1 MKILFAGS
9 PGSSAEILQDLSNQE
24 CEIVGVISQPDKRSK
39 RAGGKDPSAVSLMA
53 TNLGLPLF
61 KPSKIDSEFKE
72 IISTIQCDFLVVSAY
87 GKILPDWFLAHP
99 DISSI
104 NIHFS
109 LLPKYRGASPIQSSL
124 LNGDLDSGISI
135 MEMTKGL
142 DEGPIYRTEKITIE
156 ENADKH
162 ILEMELTK
170 VANKVL
176 FTTLLEVSNN
186 KKLPTPQ
193 DDTAASYCTKI
204 TKSSGKVNFLNEEAN
219 SIIRK
224 FNAFKDWPGIFFEK
238 NNLVIKIH
246 GIKLLYEALHT
257 IESRNFYFCSDGLA
271 VKTSSSTLVI
281 THLQFP
287 GKNIIASQDAANSYA
302 DFFAD

>member
-9 PGSSAEILQDLSNQE
+9 PGSSAEILQDLFNQE

-39 RAGGKDPSAVSLMA
+39 RAGGKDPSSVSLMA

-61 KPSKIDSEFKE
+61 KPSKIDNEFKE

-87 GKILPDWFLAHP
+87 GKILPEWFLGHP

-109 LLPKYRGASPIQSSL
+109 LLPKYRGASPIQSCL

-135 MEMTKGL
+135 MQMTRGL
-142 DEGPIYRTEKITIE
+142 DEGPIYSAEKITIP

-162 ILEMELTK
+162 ILETELTK

-176 FTTLLEVSNN
+176 FTTLLEVAKN
-186 KKLPTPQ
+186 KKVPTLRMMRLLHIAKRLQ
-193 DDTAASYCTKI
+193 
-204 TKSSGKVNFLNEEAN
+204 
-219 SIIRK
+219 
-224 FNAFKDWPGIFFEK
+224 
-238 NNLVIKIH
+238 NLQARLI
-246 GIKLLYEALHT
+246 LLMKMQ
-257 IESRNFYFCSDGLA
+257 A
-271 VKTSSSTLVI
+271 VL
-281 THLQFP
+281 
-287 GKNIIASQDAANSYA
+287 
-302 DFFAD
+302 

>member
-9 PGSSAEILQDLSNQE
+9 PGSSAEILQDLFNQE

-39 RAGGKDPSAVSLMA
+39 RAGGKDPSSVSLMA

-61 KPSKIDSEFKE
+61 KPSKIDNEFKE

-87 GKILPDWFLAHP
+87 GKILPEWFLGHP

-109 LLPKYRGASPIQSSL
+109 LLPKYRGASPIQSCL

-135 MEMTKGL
+135 MQMTRGL
-142 DEGPIYRTEKITIE
+142 DEGPIYCAEKITIP

-162 ILEMELTK
+162 ILETELTK
-170 VANKVL
+170 AANKVL
-176 FTTLLEVSNN
+176 FTTLLEVAKN
-186 KKLPTPQ
+186 KKVPIAQ
-193 DDTAASYCTKI
+193 DDAAASYCKKI
-204 TKSSGKVNFLNEEAN
+204 TKSSGKVNFIDEDA
-219 SIIRK
+219 SSVIRK

-238 NNLVIKIH
+238 NNVVIKIH
-246 GIKLLYEALHT
+246 GIRVLSDILHSN
-257 IESRNFYFCSDGLA
+257 ESKEFYFCADGLA

-302 DFFAD
+302 KFFAD

>member
-9 PGSSAEILQDLSNQE
+9 PGSSAEILQDLFNQE

-39 RAGGKDPSAVSLMA
+39 RAGGKDPSSVSLMA

-61 KPSKIDSEFKE
+61 KPSKIDNEFKE

-87 GKILPDWFLAHP
+87 GKILPEWFLGHP

-109 LLPKYRGASPIQSSL
+109 LLPKYRGASPIQSCL

-135 MEMTKGL
+135 MQMTRGL
-142 DEGPIYRTEKITIE
+142 DEGPIYCAEQITIP

-162 ILEMELTK
+162 ILETELTK
-170 VANKVL
+170 AANKVL
-176 FTTLLEVSNN
+176 FTTLLEVAKN
-186 KKLPTPQ
+186 KKVPIAQ
-193 DDTAASYCTKI
+193 DDAAASYCKKI
-204 TKSSGKVNFLNEEAN
+204 TKSSGKVNFIDEDA
-219 SIIRK
+219 SSVIRK

-238 NNLVIKIH
+238 NNVVIKIH
-246 GIKLLYEALHT
+246 GIRVLSEILHSN
-257 IESRNFYFCSDGLA
+257 ESKEFYFCADGLA

-302 DFFAD
+302 KFFTD

>member
-9 PGSSAEILQDLSNQE
+9 PGSSAEILQDLFNQE

-39 RAGGKDPSAVSLMA
+39 RAGGKDPSSVSLMA

-61 KPSKIDSEFKE
+61 KPSKIDNEFKE

-87 GKILPDWFLAHP
+87 GKILPEWFLGHP

-109 LLPKYRGASPIQSSL
+109 LLPKYRGASPIQSCL

-135 MEMTKGL
+135 MQMTRGL
-142 DEGPIYRTEKITIE
+142 DEGPIYCAEQITIP

-162 ILEMELTK
+162 ILETELTK
-170 VANKVL
+170 AANKVL
-176 FTTLLEVSNN
+176 FTTLREVAKN
-186 KKLPTPQ
+186 KKVPTVQ
-193 DDTAASYCTKI
+193 NDAAASYCKKI
-204 TKSSGKVNFLNEEAN
+204 TKSSGKVNFIDEDA
-219 SIIRK
+219 SSVIRK

-238 NNLVIKIH
+238 NNVVIKIH
-246 GIKLLYEALHT
+246 GIKVLSEILHAN
-257 IESRNFYFCSDGLA
+257 ESKDFYFCPDGLA

-302 DFFAD
+302 KFFAD

>member
-9 PGSSAEILQDLSNQE
+9 PGSSAEILQDLFNQE

-39 RAGGKDPSAVSLMA
+39 RAGGKDPSSVSLMA

-61 KPSKIDSEFKE
+61 KPSKIDNEFKE

-87 GKILPDWFLAHP
+87 GKILPDWFLGHP

-109 LLPKYRGASPIQSSL
+109 LLPKYRGASPIQSCL

-135 MEMTKGL
+135 MQMTRGL
-142 DEGPIYRTEKITIE
+142 DEGPIYCAEQITIP

-162 ILEMELTK
+162 ILETELTK
-170 VANKVL
+170 AANKVL
-176 FTTLLEVSNN
+176 FTTLLEVAKN
-186 KKLPTPQ
+186 KKVPIAQ
-193 DDTAASYCTKI
+193 DDAAATYCKKV
-204 TKSSGKVNFLNEEAN
+204 TKSSGKVNFIDEDA
-219 SIIRK
+219 SSVIRK

-238 NNLVIKIH
+238 NNVVIKIH
-246 GIKLLYEALHT
+246 GIRVLSEILHSN
-257 IESRNFYFCSDGLA
+257 ESKEFYFCADGLA

-302 DFFAD
+302 DFFAN

>member
-9 PGSSAEILQDLSNQE
+9 PGSSAEILQDLFNQE

-39 RAGGKDPSAVSLMA
+39 RAGGKDPSSVSLMA

-61 KPSKIDSEFKE
+61 KPSKIDNEFKE
-72 IISTIQCDFLVVSAY
+72 IISTIQCDFLLVSAY
-87 GKILPDWFLAHP
+87 GKILPEWFLAHP

-109 LLPKYRGASPIQSSL
+109 LLPKYRGASPIQSCL

-135 MEMTKGL
+135 MQMTRGL
-142 DEGPIYRTEKITIE
+142 DEGPIYSAEKITIP

-162 ILEMELTK
+162 ILEAELTK

-176 FTTLLEVSNN
+176 FTTLREVAKN
-186 KKLPTPQ
+186 KKVPTAQ
-193 DDTAASYCTKI
+193 NDAAASYCKKI
-204 TKSSGKVNFLNEEAN
+204 TKSSGKVNFIVEDAS

-238 NNLVIKIH
+238 NNVVIKIH
-246 GIKLLYEALHT
+246 GIKVLSEILHT
-257 IESRNFYFCSDGLA
+257 NESKDFYFCADGLA
-271 VKTSSSTLVI
+271 VKTLSSTLVI

-302 DFFAD
+302 KFFTD

>member
-9 PGSSAEILQDLSNQE
+9 PGSSAEILQDLFNQE

-39 RAGGKDPSAVSLMA
+39 RAGGKDPSSVSLMA

-61 KPSKIDSEFKE
+61 KPSKIDNEFKE

-87 GKILPDWFLAHP
+87 GKILPEWFLGHP

-109 LLPKYRGASPIQSSL
+109 LLPKYRGASPIQSCL

-135 MEMTKGL
+135 MQMTRGL
-142 DEGPIYRTEKITIE
+142 DEGPIYCAEQITIP

-162 ILEMELTK
+162 ILETELTK
-170 VANKVL
+170 AANKVL
-176 FTTLLEVSNN
+176 FTTLLEVAKN
-186 KKLPTPQ
+186 KKVPIAQ
-193 DDTAASYCTKI
+193 DDAAASYCKKI
-204 TKSSGKVNFLNEEAN
+204 TKSSGKVNFIDEDA
-219 SIIRK
+219 SSVIRK

-238 NNLVIKIH
+238 NNVVIKIH
-246 GIKLLYEALHT
+246 GIKVLSEILHAN
-257 IESRNFYFCSDGLA
+257 ESKDFYFCPDGLA
-271 VKTSSSTLVI
+271 VKTASSTLVI

-302 DFFAD
+302 KFFAD

>member
-9 PGSSAEILQDLSNQE
+9 PGSSAEILQDLFNQE
-24 CEIVGVISQPDKRSK
+24 CEIVGLISQPDKRSK
-39 RAGGKDPSAVSLMA
+39 RAGGKDPSSVSLMA

-61 KPSKIDSEFKE
+61 KPSKIDNEFKE

-87 GKILPDWFLAHP
+87 GKILPEWFLGHP

-109 LLPKYRGASPIQSSL
+109 LLPKYRGASPIQSCL

-135 MEMTKGL
+135 MQMTRGL
-142 DEGPIYRTEKITIE
+142 DEGPIYCAEQITIP

-162 ILEMELTK
+162 ILETELTK
-170 VANKVL
+170 AANKVL
-176 FTTLLEVSNN
+176 FTTLLEVAKN
-186 KKLPTPQ
+186 KKVPIAQ
-193 DDTAASYCTKI
+193 DDAAASYCKKI
-204 TKSSGKVNFLNEEAN
+204 TKSSGKVNFIDEDA
-219 SIIRK
+219 SSVIRK

-238 NNLVIKIH
+238 NNVVIKIH
-246 GIKLLYEALHT
+246 GIKVLSEILHAN
-257 IESRNFYFCSDGLA
+257 ESKDFYFCPDGLA
-271 VKTSSSTLVI
+271 VKTASSTLVI

-302 DFFAD
+302 KFFAD

>member
-9 PGSSAEILQDLSNQE
+9 PGSSAEILQDLFNQE

-39 RAGGKDPSAVSLMA
+39 RAGGKDPSSVSLMA

-61 KPSKIDSEFKE
+61 KPSKIDNEFKE

-87 GKILPDWFLAHP
+87 GKILPEWFLEHP

-109 LLPKYRGASPIQSSL
+109 LLPKYRGASPIQSCL

-135 MEMTKGL
+135 MQMTRGL
-142 DEGPIYRTEKITIE
+142 DEGPIYCAEQITIP

-162 ILEMELTK
+162 ILETELTK
-170 VANKVL
+170 AANKVL
-176 FTTLLEVSNN
+176 FTTLLEVAKN
-186 KKLPTPQ
+186 KKVPIAQ
-193 DDTAASYCTKI
+193 DDAAASYCKKI
-204 TKSSGKVNFLNEEAN
+204 TKSSGKVNFIDEDA
-219 SIIRK
+219 SSVIRK

-238 NNLVIKIH
+238 NNVVIKIH
-246 GIKLLYEALHT
+246 GIRVLSEILHSN
-257 IESRNFYFCSDGLA
+257 ESKEFYFCADGLA

-302 DFFAD
+302 KFFAD

>member
-9 PGSSAEILQDLSNQE
+9 PGSSAEILQDLFNQE

-39 RAGGKDPSAVSLMA
+39 RAGGKDPSAVSVMA

-61 KPSKIDSEFKE
+61 KPSKIDSKFKE

-87 GKILPDWFLAHP
+87 GKILPEWFLGHP

-124 LNGDLDSGISI
+124 LSGDLDSGISI
-135 MEMTKGL
+135 MEMTRGL
-142 DEGPIYRTEKITIE
+142 DEGPIYSAEKITIP

-162 ILEMELTK
+162 ILETELTK

-176 FTTLLEVSNN
+176 FTSLLDISKN
-186 KKLPTPQ
+186 KKLPTAQ
-193 DDTAASYCTKI
+193 DDSAASYCTKI
-204 TKSSGKVNFLNEEAN
+204 TKSSGKVNFLEED
-219 SIIRK
+219 SSSVIRK

-246 GIKLLYEALHT
+246 GIRLLSEVLHT
-257 IESRNFYFCSDGLA
+257 NESRNFYFCADGLA
-271 VKTSSSTLVI
+271 VKTLSSTLVI

-287 GKNIIASQDAANSYA
+287 GKNVIASQDAANSYA
-302 DFFAD
+302 EFFTN

>member
-9 PGSSAEILQDLSNQE
+9 PGSSAEILQDLFNQE

-39 RAGGKDPSAVSLMA
+39 RAGGKDPSSVSLMA

-61 KPSKIDSEFKE
+61 KPSKIDNEFKE

-87 GKILPDWFLAHP
+87 GKILPEWFLGHP

-109 LLPKYRGASPIQSSL
+109 LLPKYRGASPIQSCL

-135 MEMTKGL
+135 MQMTRGL
-142 DEGPIYRTEKITIE
+142 DEGPIYCAEKITIP

-162 ILEMELTK
+162 ILETELTK
-170 VANKVL
+170 AANKVL
-176 FTTLLEVSNN
+176 FTTLLEVAKN
-186 KKLPTPQ
+186 KKVPIAQ
-193 DDTAASYCTKI
+193 DDAAASYCKKI
-204 TKSSGKVNFLNEEAN
+204 TKSSGKVNFIDEDA
-219 SIIRK
+219 SSVIRK

-238 NNLVIKIH
+238 NNIVIKIH
-246 GIKLLYEALHT
+246 GIRLLSEILHSN
-257 IESRNFYFCSDGLA
+257 ESKEFYFCADGLA

-302 DFFAD
+302 KFFTD

>member
-9 PGSSAEILQDLSNQE
+9 PGSSAEILQDLFNQE

-39 RAGGKDPSAVSLMA
+39 RAGGKDPSSVSLMA

-61 KPSKIDSEFKE
+61 KPSKIDNEFKE

-87 GKILPDWFLAHP
+87 GKILPEWFLGHP

-109 LLPKYRGASPIQSSL
+109 LLPKYRGASPIQSCL

-135 MEMTKGL
+135 MQMTRGL
-142 DEGPIYRTEKITIE
+142 DEGPIYCAEKITIP

-162 ILEMELTK
+162 ILETELTK
-170 VANKVL
+170 AANKVL
-176 FTTLLEVSNN
+176 FTTLLEVAKN
-186 KKLPTPQ
+186 KKVPIAQ
-193 DDTAASYCTKI
+193 DDAAATYCKKV
-204 TKSSGKVNFLNEEAN
+204 TKSSGKVNFIDEDA
-219 SIIRK
+219 SSVIRK

-238 NNLVIKIH
+238 NNVVIKIH
-246 GIKLLYEALHT
+246 GIRVLSEILHSN
-257 IESRNFYFCSDGLA
+257 ESKEFYFCADGLA

-302 DFFAD
+302 KFFAD

>member
-9 PGSSAEILQDLSNQE
+9 PGSSAEILQDLFNQE

-39 RAGGKDPSAVSLMA
+39 RAGGKDPSSVSLMA

-61 KPSKIDSEFKE
+61 KPSKIDNEFKE

-87 GKILPDWFLAHP
+87 GKILPEWFLGHP

-109 LLPKYRGASPIQSSL
+109 LLPKYRGASPIQSCL

-135 MEMTKGL
+135 MQMTRGL
-142 DEGPIYRTEKITIE
+142 DEGPIYCAEKITIP

-162 ILEMELTK
+162 ILETELTK
-170 VANKVL
+170 AANKVL
-176 FTTLLEVSNN
+176 FTTLLEVAKN
-186 KKLPTPQ
+186 KKVPIAQ
-193 DDTAASYCTKI
+193 DDAAASYCKKI
-204 TKSSGKVNFLNEEAN
+204 TKSSGKVNFIVEDAS

-238 NNLVIKIH
+238 NNIVIKIH
-246 GIKLLYEALHT
+246 GIRLLSEILHSN
-257 IESRNFYFCSDGLA
+257 ESKEFYFCADGLA

-302 DFFAD
+302 KFFAD

>member
-9 PGSSAEILQDLSNQE
+9 PGSSAEILQDLFNQE

-39 RAGGKDPSAVSLMA
+39 RAGGKDPSSVSLMA

-61 KPSKIDSEFKE
+61 KPSKIDNEFKE

-87 GKILPDWFLAHP
+87 GKILPEWFLGHP

-109 LLPKYRGASPIQSSL
+109 LLPKYRGASPIQSCL

-135 MEMTKGL
+135 MQMTRGL
-142 DEGPIYRTEKITIE
+142 DEGPIYCAEQITIP

-162 ILEMELTK
+162 ILETELTK
-170 VANKVL
+170 AANKVL
-176 FTTLLEVSNN
+176 FTTLLEVAKN
-186 KKLPTPQ
+186 KKVPIAQ
-193 DDTAASYCTKI
+193 DDAAASYCKKI
-204 TKSSGKVNFLNEEAN
+204 TKSSGKVNFIDEDA
-219 SIIRK
+219 SSVIRK

-238 NNLVIKIH
+238 NNIVIKIH
-246 GIKLLYEALHT
+246 GIRLLSEILHSN
-257 IESRNFYFCSDGLA
+257 ESKEFYFCADGLA

-302 DFFAD
+302 KFFAD

>member
-9 PGSSAEILQDLSNQE
+9 PGSSAEILQDLFNQE

-39 RAGGKDPSAVSLMA
+39 RAGGKDPSSVSLMA

-61 KPSKIDSEFKE
+61 KPSKIDNEFKE

-87 GKILPDWFLAHP
+87 GKILPEWFLAHP

-109 LLPKYRGASPIQSSL
+109 LLPKYRGASPIQSCL

-135 MEMTKGL
+135 MQMTRGL
-142 DEGPIYRTEKITIE
+142 DEGPIYCAEQITIP

-162 ILEMELTK
+162 ILETELTK
-170 VANKVL
+170 AANKVL
-176 FTTLLEVSNN
+176 FTTLLEVAKN
-186 KKLPTPQ
+186 KKVPIAQ
-193 DDTAASYCTKI
+193 DDAAASYCKKI
-204 TKSSGKVNFLNEEAN
+204 TKSSGKVNFIDEDA
-219 SIIRK
+219 SSVIRK

-238 NNLVIKIH
+238 NNVVIKIH
-246 GIKLLYEALHT
+246 GIRVLSEILHSN
-257 IESRNFYFCSDGLA
+257 ESKEFYFCAYGLA

-302 DFFAD
+302 KFFAD

>member
-9 PGSSAEILQDLSNQE
+9 PGSSAEILQDLFNQE

-39 RAGGKDPSAVSLMA
+39 RAGGKDPSSVSLMA
-53 TNLGLPLF
+53 TDLGLPLF
-61 KPSKIDSEFKE
+61 KPSKIDNEFKE

-87 GKILPDWFLAHP
+87 GKILPEWFLGHP

-109 LLPKYRGASPIQSSL
+109 LLPKYRGASPIQSCL

-135 MEMTKGL
+135 MQMTRGL
-142 DEGPIYRTEKITIE
+142 DEGPIYCAEKITIP

-162 ILEMELTK
+162 ILETELTK
-170 VANKVL
+170 AANKVL
-176 FTTLLEVSNN
+176 FTTLLEVAKN
-186 KKLPTPQ
+186 KKVPIAQ
-193 DDTAASYCTKI
+193 DDAAASYCKKI
-204 TKSSGKVNFLNEEAN
+204 TKSSGKVNFIDEDA
-219 SIIRK
+219 SSVIRK

-238 NNLVIKIH
+238 NNVVIKIH
-246 GIKLLYEALHT
+246 GIRVLSEILHSN
-257 IESRNFYFCSDGLA
+257 ESKEFYFCADGLA

-302 DFFAD
+302 KFFAD

>member
-9 PGSSAEILQDLSNQE
+9 PGSSAEILQDLFNQE

-39 RAGGKDPSAVSLMA
+39 RAGGKDPSSVSLMA
-53 TNLGLPLF
+53 AHLGLPLF
-61 KPSKIDSEFKE
+61 KPSKIDNEFKE

-87 GKILPDWFLAHP
+87 GKILPEWFLGHP

-109 LLPKYRGASPIQSSL
+109 LLPKYRGASPIQSCL

-135 MEMTKGL
+135 MQMTRGL
-142 DEGPIYRTEKITIE
+142 DEGPIYCAEKITIP

-162 ILEMELTK
+162 ILETELTK
-170 VANKVL
+170 AANKVL
-176 FTTLLEVSNN
+176 FTTLLEVAKN
-186 KKLPTPQ
+186 KKVPIAQ
-193 DDTAASYCTKI
+193 DDAAASYCKKI
-204 TKSSGKVNFLNEEAN
+204 TKSSGKVNFIDEDA
-219 SIIRK
+219 SSVIRK

-238 NNLVIKIH
+238 NNVVIKIH
-246 GIKLLYEALHT
+246 GIRVLSEILHSN
-257 IESRNFYFCSDGLA
+257 ESKEFYFCADGLA

-302 DFFAD
+302 KFFAD

>member
-9 PGSSAEILQDLSNQE
+9 PGSSAEILQDLFNQE

-39 RAGGKDPSAVSLMA
+39 RAGGKDPSSVSLMA

-61 KPSKIDSEFKE
+61 KPSKIDNEFKE

-87 GKILPDWFLAHP
+87 GKILPEWFLGHP

-109 LLPKYRGASPIQSSL
+109 LLPKYRGASPIQSCL

-135 MEMTKGL
+135 MQMTRGL
-142 DEGPIYRTEKITIE
+142 DEGPIYCAEQITIP

-162 ILEMELTK
+162 ILETELTK

-176 FTTLLEVSNN
+176 FTTLLEVAKN
-186 KKLPTPQ
+186 KKVPIAQ
-193 DDTAASYCTKI
+193 DDAAASYCKKI
-204 TKSSGKVNFLNEEAN
+204 TKSSGKVNFIVEDAS

-238 NNLVIKIH
+238 NNVVIKIH
-246 GIKLLYEALHT
+246 GIRVLSEILHSN
-257 IESRNFYFCSDGLA
+257 ESKEFYFCADGLA

-302 DFFAD
+302 KFFAD

>member
-1 MKILFAGS
+1 
-9 PGSSAEILQDLSNQE
+9 
-24 CEIVGVISQPDKRSK
+24 VGVISQPDKRSK
-39 RAGGKDPSAVSLMA
+39 RAGGKDPSSVSLMA

-61 KPSKIDSEFKE
+61 KPSKIDNEFKE
-72 IISTIQCDFLVVSAY
+72 IISSIQCDFLVVSAY
-87 GKILPDWFLAHP
+87 GKILPEWFLAHP

-109 LLPKYRGASPIQSSL
+109 LLPKYRGASPIQSCL

-135 MEMTKGL
+135 MQMTRGL
-142 DEGPIYRTEKITIE
+142 DEGPIYSAEKITIP

-162 ILEMELTK
+162 ILEAELTK

-176 FTTLLEVSNN
+176 FTTLREVAKN
-186 KKLPTPQ
+186 KKVPTAQ
-193 DDTAASYCTKI
+193 NDAAASYCKKI
-204 TKSSGKVNFLNEEAN
+204 TKSSGKVNFIVEDAS

-238 NNLVIKIH
+238 NNVVIKIH
-246 GIKLLYEALHT
+246 GIKVLSEILHT
-257 IESRNFYFCSDGLA
+257 NESKDFYFCADGLA

-302 DFFAD
+302 KFFTD